1 MEKILLKTPFHWL
14 SEDVLKFEFDAGVQ
28 EQLAKM

>member
-1 MEKILLKTPFHWL
+1 LKSTFHWL
-14 SEDVLKFEFDAGVQ
+14 SEDVLKFKVNAGAW